1 MALMVIN
8 ILQTHPKFKDHRDVP
23 PPLWWMGGMLV
34 FLHRF
39 FKLFVITHVSGL
51 VTMIHIIDD
60 GHSCDECE
68 GWLAIRFND
77 VFLL

>member
-1 MALMVIN
+1 
-8 ILQTHPKFKDHRDVP
+8 
-23 PPLWWMGGMLV
+23 MGGMLV

-51 VTMIHIIDD
+51 MMMMMMIHIIDD